1 MHGISHHSFNSREED
16 LSINRI
22 GNLPLIRFWKQR
34 VEKTYNTY
42 RNYSEKRIIIQCFL
56 FSLPLPFIYFDLMDW
71 IRWFNG
77 QKFYIHHFDPNHSI
91 YAVFFA
97 PIFETFIFFLIPLEI
112 FRLISTPR
120 WLSYAL
126 IIFFFEGVHD
136 QRSFF
141 EHPVMW
147 MTGYMFI
154 VAYEAGRTRSLL
166 HAILF
171 CIIVHEAYNLFVSVI
186 NPALYPT
193 PF

>member
-1 MHGISHHSFNSREED
+1 
-16 LSINRI
+16 
-22 GNLPLIRFWKQR
+22 
-34 VEKTYNTY
+34 
-42 RNYSEKRIIIQCFL
+42 
-56 FSLPLPFIYFDLMDW
+56 MDW
-71 IRWFNG
+71 VRWFNG
-77 QKFYIHHFDPNHSI
+77 QNFYIHNFDPNHSI

-97 PIFETFIFFLIPLEI
+97 PIFETFIFFFIPLEI
-112 FRLISTPR
+112 FRLISSPR
-120 WLSYAL
+120 WLSHAL

-171 CIIVHEAYNLFVSVI
+171 CIIVHEAYNLLVCVI
-186 NPALYPT
+186 DPGLYQT